1 MATVDIKAEFKLI
14 LDASEMRL
22 VRAALAGKL
31 KPEDV
36 ADAKT
41 LGDEIAKRQANA
53 TDTYLKGNAKLL
65 SNIEKA
71 GG

>member
-1 MATVDIKAEFKLI
+1 
-14 LDASEMRL
+14 MRC
-22 VRAALAGKL
+22 
-31 KPEDV
+31 
-36 ADAKT
+36 
-41 LGDEIAKRQANA
+41 KRQATA